1 MSTTRFLLLFCFLI
15 FHRHPSSGACCQ
27 FSVLFIDDNR
37 ITGAYIS
44 FQDQLGCKGFH
55 IFLQI
60 PFQRSCAVHRIVA
73 ALDNVLLGILCQFN
87 VQIPV
92 CQTFIDIFDK
102 QINNSGNV
110 FFRQRTEHD
119 DLIQTVQKFRT
130 EMRFQFVHNK
140 LFIFRAD
147 VSVLIDSFQQV
158 GRTDI
163 GSHNQDCIFKIHRA
177 SLGIRDPP
185 VVKHLK
191 ENEPEQYAQLVEMD
205 ELLRDKNPKPPMDS
219 DLFISRSRKRIEDLT
234 DEDCDDAECFE
245 YCGRQIWNGF

>member
-1 MSTTRFLLLFCFLI
+1 M
-15 FHRHPSSGACCQ
+15 
-27 FSVLFIDDNR
+27 
-37 ITGAYIS
+37 
-44 FQDQLGCKGFH
+44 
-55 IFLQI
+55 
-60 PFQRSCAVHRIVA
+60 
-73 ALDNVLLGILCQFN
+73 LLGILCQFN

-158 GRTDI
+158 DRTDI
-163 GSHNQDCIFKIHRA
+163 GCHDQDGILKVYRP
-177 SLGIRDPP
+177 SLRVRDPP
-185 VVKHLK
+185 VIQYLQEDVEYIRMCLFHLIK
-191 ENEPEQYAQLVEMD
+191 EDNRIRFSPDCLC
-205 ELLRDKNPKPPMDS
+205 ELSAFVIS
-219 DLFISRSRKRIEDLT
+219 DISRRCSDQSGHGIFLHILTHINTNHVLFIVKQAFRQCLGKLRLSDSGRSKEQEGSDRLCRVFDTRFGTDDSFCHFGNTFVLSDHPFMKLLIQVKSLAPLT
-234 DEDCDDAECFE
+234 F
-245 YCGRQIWNGF
+245 I